1 MKKIIDKQSGRI
13 ISILN
18 VDEAKKVLKMYI
30 NYCLDKQEVKKSRL
44 NLVGYLGD
52 FINYSEKKDIAKFY
66 DILVK
71 EKDGFEFSKTD
82 AKAYDSLISFFEL
95 YSNIE
100 NGTFE
105 LNNVSSYITSAVE
118 KRANIESKLKNGEE
132 LNFEEKLNN
141 IFFNKGFDLNL
152 LAKRACQKYEE
163 SLKEKIEQNS
173 EGVDVSLQE
182 ELAYQD
188 LVDLCSLSEE
198 DINKNTEV
206 IQEPEEKVE
215 EEEKEET
222 VEIKE
227 QPVEDEAKEETEQ
240 EVETEETTDAQ
251 DNQENEQEL
260 VIEDDEKEDN
270 SDTQNVEQEVGAE
283 ETASQEANSE
293 EQDNNDNQDVNNN
306 DSSENET
313 VIQPDEVQQAT
324 GDISL
329 RDAADFFNG
338 ALDGFADTKKEDSND
353 DSSDSFGGT
362 LRDR

>member
-1 MKKIIDKQSGRI
+1 MKKIFDKQSGRI

-44 NLVGYLGD
+44 NLVEYLGD

-71 EKDGFEFSKTD
+71 EKDGFEFSKAD

-105 LNNVSSYITSAVE
+105 LNNVSSYITAAVE
-118 KRANIESKLKNGEE
+118 KRASIESKLENGEE

-152 LAKRACQKYEE
+152 LAKHACQKYEE
-163 SLKEKIEQNS
+163 DLKEKIEQNAD
-173 EGVDVSLQE
+173 GVDVSLQE

-188 LVDLCSLSEE
+188 LLDLCSMSEE
-198 DINKNTEV
+198 DIKINAEIAEQADEEV
-206 IQEPEEKVE
+206 GEEAA
-215 EEEKEET
+215 EET
-222 VEIKE
+222 EDAKE
-227 QPVEDEAKEETEQ
+227 QTVENDIKEETE
-240 EVETEETTDAQ
+240 EINDVQ
-251 DNQENEQEL
+251 DSKDDEQEL
-260 VIEDDEKEDN
+260 VIEDDG
-270 SDTQNVEQEVGAE
+270 STQSEGQEIEAQQDVNE
-283 ETASQEANSE
+283 ENNSE
-293 EQDNNDNQDVNNN
+293 EVQNDTDSQDSNS
-306 DSSENET
+306 DSNEDDT

-338 ALDGFADTKKEDSND
+338 ALDGFADTKKDDNEDNND
-353 DSSDSFGGT
+353 DSDSFGGT